1 MKENDQPLDDIKT
14 IKKIMEQS
22 ARFISLSGLSGIS
35 AGIIAIAGA
44 VTARIIINGPVIHE
58 WNYSPALD
66 FTEDNRRTIILLLI
80 NAAAV
85 LALAVSSAV
94 WFSWRKA
101 GRSGNRIWTPVTG
114 RLLLNLSVPLLAGA
128 LFILLTPGRL
138 DGGMIAAATIIF
150 YGLGLV
156 NAAKFTLGEIFWLG
170 IMEIITGLA
179 CLVMPG
185 WAFIFWV
192 FGFGILHIAY
202 GVFMYLKYKG

>member
-44 VTARIIINGPVIHE
+44 VTARIIINGPVIHK
-58 WNYSPALD
+58 WYYSPALD

>member
-44 VTARIIINGPVIHE
+44 VTARKIINGPVIHK
-58 WNYSPALD
+58 WYYSPALD

>member
-1 MKENDQPLDDIKT
+1 MKENDKPLEDIKT
-14 IKKIMEQS
+14 IKKIMEES

-44 VTARIIINGPVIHE
+44 VIARAIISGPVIHE
-58 WNYSPALD
+58 WNYSPVLD
-66 FTEDNRRTIILLLI
+66 ITEDNRRTLILLLI

-85 LALAVSSAV
+85 LVLAVSSAV

-101 GRSGNRIWTPVTG
+101 GRSGSRRWTPATG
-114 RLLLNLSVPLLAGA
+114 RLLLNLAVPLLAGA

-138 DGGMIAAATIIF
+138 DGGMIAASTLVF

-170 IMEIITGLA
+170 ILEIITGLV

-185 WAFIFWV
+185 WVFLFWV

-202 GVFMYLKYKG
+202 GLFMYFKYKG

>member
-44 VTARIIINGPVIHE
+44 VTARIIINGPVIHK
-58 WNYSPALD
+58 WYYSPALD

-94 WFSWRKA
+94 WFSLRKA